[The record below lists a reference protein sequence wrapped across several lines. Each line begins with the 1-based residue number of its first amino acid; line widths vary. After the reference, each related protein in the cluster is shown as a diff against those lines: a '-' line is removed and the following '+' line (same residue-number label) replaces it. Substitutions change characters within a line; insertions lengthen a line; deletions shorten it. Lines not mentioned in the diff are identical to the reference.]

1 MLEKAATVEQAL
13 VDFMARRYER
23 CRVVVENSL
32 EIGRR
37 EQAGVAPEKQTAL
50 LEASLAILAQP
61 F

>member
-1 MLEKAATVEQAL
+1 MEQAL